1 MSNIPTPHIEAKAT
15 DFAPTV
21 LMPGDPLRAK
31 FIAETYLEA
40 PKCVSQVRGMLA
52 YTGTYKDRPLSVMG
66 SGMGMPS
73 MGIYSYELYK
83 EYDVDKIIRI
93 GSAGS
98 YTQSL
103 KLFDIVLAEK
113 VWSQSAYAKTQ
124 SGFEGKFLFPEK
136 RLNDTIK
143 KMSEMLEI
151 PVVRACIHSTDA
163 FYQES
168 GVDNYRK
175 IRDIYGCQCVEMES
189 FALFHNANVLGKQAA
204 CILTVS
210 DSFETEEKA
219 TAKERQLSFEKMIIL
234 ALESAVK

>member
-1 MSNIPTPHIEAKAT
+1 MSTPHNEAKRGEIAK
-15 DFAPTV
+15 TV

-31 FIAETYLEA
+31 FIANNWLENV
-40 PKCVSQVRGMLA
+40 KLVNQVRNMYA
-52 YTGTYKDRPLSVMG
+52 YTGTYKGKELTIMA

-93 GSAGS
+93 GSGGS

-113 VWSQSAYAKTQ
+113 VWSQSSYAKTQ
-124 SGFEGKFLFPEK
+124 SGFEGNFLFPDQ

-143 KMSEMLEI
+143 KMSKTLEI
-151 PVVRACIHSTDA
+151 PVTLACVHSTDA
-163 FYQES
+163 FYQEP
-168 GVDNYRK
+168 GADDYIK
-175 IRDIYGCQCVEMES
+175 IRDTYNCLCVEMES
-189 FALFHNANVLGKQAA
+189 FALFHNANVLGKRAA

-210 DSFETEEKA
+210 DSFVTEEKA
-219 TAKERQLSFEKMIIL
+219 SAKERQQFFEKMIML
-234 ALESAVK
+234 ALESAIQ

>member
-1 MSNIPTPHIEAKAT
+1 MPTPHNEAKQGEIAK
-15 DFAPTV
+15 TV

-31 FIAETYLEA
+31 FIANNWLENF
-40 PKCVSQVRGMLA
+40 KLVNQVRNMYA
-52 YTGTYKDRPLSVMG
+52 YTGTYKGKEITVMA

-113 VWSQSAYAKTQ
+113 VWSQSTYAKTQ
-124 SGFEGKFLFPEK
+124 SGFEGNFLFPEK

-143 KMSEMLEI
+143 KMSETLEI
-151 PVVRACIHSTDA
+151 PIVRACIHSSDV
-163 FYQES
+163 FYQEPEA
-168 GVDNYRK
+168 DDYIK
-175 IRDIYGCQCVEMES
+175 IRDTYGCQCVEMES

-210 DSFETEEKA
+210 DSFVTEEKA
-219 TAKERQLSFEKMIIL
+219 TAKERQLSFEKMIML

>member
-1 MSNIPTPHIEAKAT
+1 M
-15 DFAPTV
+15 
-21 LMPGDPLRAK
+21 
-31 FIAETYLEA
+31 
-40 PKCVSQVRGMLA
+40 
-52 YTGTYKDRPLSVMG
+52 
-66 SGMGMPS
+66 
-73 MGIYSYELYK
+73 
-83 EYDVDKIIRI
+83 
-93 GSAGS
+93 
-98 YTQSL
+98 

-163 FYQES
+163 FYQEP

>member
-1 MSNIPTPHIEAKAT
+1 MPTPHNEAKQGEIAK
-15 DFAPTV
+15 TV

-31 FIAETYLEA
+31 FIANNWLENF
-40 PKCVSQVRGMLA
+40 KLVNQVRNMYA
-52 YTGTYKDRPLSVMG
+52 YTGTYKGKELTVMA

-143 KMSEMLEI
+143 KMRE
-151 PVVRACIHSTDA
+151 
-163 FYQES
+163 
-168 GVDNYRK
+168 NRK
-175 IRDIYGCQCVEMES
+175 TLV
-189 FALFHNANVLGKQAA
+189 
-204 CILTVS
+204 
-210 DSFETEEKA
+210 
-219 TAKERQLSFEKMIIL
+219 
-234 ALESAVK
+234 